1 MSFPISST
9 PPPLYNQYTPRE
21 GGGAFSPNLA
31 LGQGISSI
39 QLPRRLARETN
50 FRGKRKASQQ
60 SYLVPF
66 LRYYE

>member
-1 MSFPISST
+1 MSRQFLQHL
-9 PPPLYNQYTPRE
+9 PLYTTSTRRAR
-21 GGGAFSPNLA
+21 GGDLFPPNLA
-31 LGQGISSI
+31 LISSI
-39 QLPRRLARETN
+39 PPRLARETN